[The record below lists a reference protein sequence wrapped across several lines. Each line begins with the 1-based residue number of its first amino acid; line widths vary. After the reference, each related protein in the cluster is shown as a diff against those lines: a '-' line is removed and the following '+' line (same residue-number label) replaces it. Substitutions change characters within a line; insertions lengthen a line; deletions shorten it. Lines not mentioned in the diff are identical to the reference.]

1 MAVFR
6 EAMGLLSL
14 AGLPVASLRFPV
26 NAKLPLA
33 AALLRTVCLAPPAP
47 AADKEPH
54 AAEAAMNLD
63 KKQRGLQPCIQ
74 SEAVVE
80 RMNCLGLPIV
90 SGALFQSPKLPL
102 RAFFFIPSNIRKNR
116 QKKDPSWGRARC
128 GSKRRAVL
136 SVDQSRE
143 QPGHSPWAA
152 HSRPG
157 GSRIV
162 IAFTCGSFFLSKVGQ
177 FL

>member
-1 MAVFR
+1 MVIESMAMAVFR

-116 QKKDPSWGRARC
+116 QKKT
-128 GSKRRAVL
+128 L
-136 SVDQSRE
+136 
-143 QPGHSPWAA
+143 PGEG
-152 HSRPG
+152 PG
-157 GSRIV
+157 
-162 IAFTCGSFFLSKVGQ
+162 VGQ
-177 FL
+177 NGERFYRWINLVSSRVILRGRLTRGQVGQES